1 MLGAHCEA
9 LPAIL
14 VWISWRVFESVLLE
28 LNVGVII
35 LECPSKFVVSQ
46 MSEKVKA
53 LLT

>member
-1 MLGAHCEA
+1 
-9 LPAIL
+9 
-14 VWISWRVFESVLLE
+14 
-28 LNVGVII
+28 VII